1 MWAPC
6 VVSSYGQFTLR
17 VYMGSLYG
25 KSLWIGYRKF
35 IWKVFMD
42 RVHGQLV
49 RTAYM
54 ERLYGQFI
62 CTVNMDSCKGKGQP
76 CSRESGSSH
85 QG

>member
-6 VVSSYGQFTLR
+6 VVSLYGQFTLR

-49 RTAYM
+49 RTADM
-54 ERLYGQFI
+54 EIQYFF
-62 CTVNMDSCKGKGQP
+62 
-76 CSRESGSSH
+76 SH
-85 QG
+85 PDPQTTKIQI